1 MTDLKRY
8 LNLKNV
14 SIVVY
19 LNGGI
24 MSNRATRRKANSKK
38 GGGFFAKNKL
48 ARNHGMRYEWI
59 GQKEEQLVQKKAANI
74 VDWEN

>member
-1 MTDLKRY
+1 
-8 LNLKNV
+8 
-14 SIVVY
+14 
-19 LNGGI
+19 

-59 GQKEEQLVQKKAANI
+59 GQKEEQLVQKKGGQYRGLRKLSTES
-74 VDWEN
+74 DFHMREKKKKWEIFY

>member
-24 MSNRATRRKANSKK
+24 MSNRANRRAARSKK
-38 GGGFFAKNKL
+38 GGQYRGLRKL
-48 ARNHGMRYEWI
+48 STESDFHMRE
-59 GQKEEQLVQKKAANI
+59 KKKK
-74 VDWEN
+74 